1 MEYKRHE
8 IVFARNDIKR
18 RIEDSL
24 LSAHKDWTNLIM
36 FTEPLECYRITKVS
50 YKNRLYHITHHYN
63 PFYQHPKMVQ
73 GFEWNKL
80 VESDCISLDDY
91 LDYVKTF
98 TLIKGENND
107 KKNKLIKE
115 SEVE

>member
-1 MEYKRHE
+1 
-8 IVFARNDIKR
+8 
-18 RIEDSL
+18 
-24 LSAHKDWTNLIM
+24 
-36 FTEPLECYRITKVS
+36 
-50 YKNRLYHITHHYN
+50 
-63 PFYQHPKMVQ
+63 MVQ
-73 GFEWNKL
+73 GFEWNEL

-115 SEVE
+115 SEVVDG